1 MAFPRCFFSAW
12 NFRRAQLMLVF
23 SPHLAPLISMKEK
36 NYWLETVTAP
46 SAPSARGLPDSADVV
61 VVGAGF
67 CGLSAARTLAKRGV
81 NVAVLE
87 AETFGWG
94 ASSRNGGMV
103 LTGMKLP
110 VPTLIKRYGR
120 ELVRKMY
127 AASLETIDCVEQIV
141 REENIDCSFSRCGH
155 LEVACKQAHVDSYEE
170 SAALIQREFNHQLR
184 IIPKSELRSEIG
196 SDIYFGGMV
205 DETSAGLNPARYVAG
220 LAQAAQRSGA
230 CLHDQTRVTSIQP
243 ETNNAARKFR
253 LQTSKGPVT
262 AREVILATGA
272 YTTAATPALRK
283 KIIPIG
289 SYIIATEVL
298 PADLARELSPC
309 NRMIYDSK
317 HFLYYYR
324 LTPDNRMLFGGR
336 AAFFPETESTVRQS
350 AEILRRGMIGVY
362 PQLRDTKVEFVWG
375 GTLDFTLD
383 VMPHAGKLDGM
394 YFAAGFAGHGV
405 AAATWFGAKLAA
417 QICGDPIGTPFDAI
431 KFPAAPLGL
440 RSGNTWA
447 LPLAGAW
454 YCLLDF
460 FT

>member
-1 MAFPRCFFSAW
+1 MPI
-12 NFRRAQLMLVF
+12 Q
-23 SPHLAPLISMKEK
+23 EK
-36 NYWLETVTAP
+36 NYWATTIASP
-46 SAPSARGLPDSADVV
+46 SIAAAADLPDSVDVA

-67 CGLSAARTLAKRGV
+67 CGLSAARALAKRGV
-81 NVAVLE
+81 SVAVLE
-87 AETFGWG
+87 AETSGWG

-110 VPTLIKRYGR
+110 APTLIKRYGINIVR
-120 ELVRKMY
+120 EMY
-127 AASLETIDCVEQIV
+127 AASLETIDCVEQII
-141 REENIDCSFSRCGH
+141 REEKIDCDFSRCGH
-155 LEVACKQAHVDSYEE
+155 LEVACKQAHFDGYEE
-170 SAALIQREFNHQLR
+170 TAALTRREFNHELR
-184 IIPKSELRSEIG
+184 IIPKKELRAEIG

-220 LAQAAQRSGA
+220 LANTAQRAGA
-230 CLHDQTRVTSIQP
+230 CLFDHTRVTSVEP
-243 ETNNAARKFR
+243 EMKNGARKFR
-253 LQTSKGPVT
+253 VKTSRGT
-262 AREVILATGA
+262 IGAREVVLASGA
-272 YTTAATPALRK
+272 YTTESTPALRK

-289 SYIIATEVL
+289 SYIIATESL
-298 PADLARELSPC
+298 SAELARELSPR

-336 AAFFPETESTVRQS
+336 AAFFPETENTVRQS
-350 AEILRRGMIGVY
+350 AEILRRGMISVY

-383 VMPHAGKLDGM
+383 VMPHAGKIDGM

-405 AAATWFGAKLAA
+405 AAATWFGAKLAGV
-417 QICGDPIGTPFDAI
+417 ICGDPNDIPFDGI
-431 KFPAAPLGL
+431 KFPAAPFGL

-454 YCLLDF
+454 YRILDF

>member
-1 MAFPRCFFSAW
+1 ME
-12 NFRRAQLMLVF
+12 
-23 SPHLAPLISMKEK
+23 EK
-36 NYWLETVTAP
+36 NYWLSTVTAP
-46 SAPSARGLPDSADVV
+46 PAQSSRGLPDSVDVA

-67 CGLSAARTLAKRGV
+67 CGLSAARALAKRGV

-110 VPTLIKRYGR
+110 VPALIKRYGR
-120 ELVRKMY
+120 ETVRKMY
-127 AASLETIDCVEQIV
+127 SASLESIDCVEKIV
-141 REENIDCSFSRCGH
+141 REESIDCGFSRCGH
-155 LEVACKQAHVDSYEE
+155 LEVACKQSHFDGYKE
-170 SAALIQREFNHQLR
+170 SAALTQREFNHELR
-184 IIPKSELRSEIG
+184 IIPKSELRGEIG

-205 DETSAGLNPARYVAG
+205 DETSAGLNPAQYVAG
-220 LAQAAQRSGA
+220 LALAAQRAGA
-230 CLHDQTRVTSIQP
+230 RLHDRTRVTSVESQ
-243 ETNNAARKFR
+243 TNSIAPKFGV
-253 LQTSKGPVT
+253 QTSKGSIT

-272 YTTAATPALRK
+272 YTTEATPALRK

-289 SYIIATEVL
+289 SYIIATEIL
-298 PADLARELSPC
+298 PDDLARELSPR

-324 LTPDNRMLFGGR
+324 LTPGNRMLFGGR
-336 AAFFPETESTVRQS
+336 AAFFPETENTVRQS
-350 AEILRRGMIGVY
+350 AEILRRGMIAVY

-405 AAATWFGAKLAA
+405 AAATWFGAKLAGI
-417 QICGDPIGTPFDAI
+417 ICGEANDIPFDGI
-431 KFPAAPLGL
+431 KFPAAPFGL

-454 YCLLDF
+454 YRILDWL
-460 FT
+460 T

>member
-1 MAFPRCFFSAW
+1 MPI
-12 NFRRAQLMLVF
+12 Q
-23 SPHLAPLISMKEK
+23 EK
-36 NYWLETVTAP
+36 NYWSTTVDSLSVTAP
-46 SAPSARGLPDSADVV
+46 PELSDSVDVA

-81 NVAVLE
+81 KVAVFE

-120 ELVRKMY
+120 DVVRKMY
-127 AASLETIDCVEQIV
+127 AASLETIDCVEQII
-141 REENIDCSFSRCGH
+141 REENIDCNFSRCGH
-155 LEVACKQAHVDSYEE
+155 LEVACKQAHFDGYEE
-170 SAALIQREFNHQLR
+170 SAALVKREFNHELR
-184 IIPKSELRSEIG
+184 IMSKNELRAEIG

-205 DETSAGLNPARYVAG
+205 DETSAGLNPAQYVAG
-220 LAQAAQRSGA
+220 LAHAAQRAGA
-230 CLHDQTRVTSIQP
+230 YLCDHTRVISV
-243 ETNNAARKFR
+243 ELDEKNGARKFR
-253 LQTSKGPVT
+253 VQTSKGAIT
-262 AREVILATGA
+262 AREVILASGA
-272 YTTAATPALRK
+272 YTTEATPALRR

-298 PADLARELSPC
+298 PNDLARELSPR

-336 AAFFPETESTVRQS
+336 AAFFPANENTVRQS
-350 AEILRRGMIGVY
+350 AEILRRGMIDVY

-383 VMPHAGKLDGM
+383 VMPHAGKIDGL

-405 AAATWFGAKLAA
+405 AAATWFGAKLAGL
-417 QICGDPIGTPFDAI
+417 ICGEPNDIPFDGI
-431 KFPAAPLGL
+431 KFSAAPFGL

-454 YCLLDF
+454 YKILDF

>member
-1 MAFPRCFFSAW
+1 MQQK
-12 NFRRAQLMLVF
+12 NFWATTVDSPLVAA
-23 SPHLAPLISMKEK
+23 SPELSDF
-36 NYWLETVTAP
+36 V
-46 SAPSARGLPDSADVV
+46 DVAV
-61 VVGAGF
+61 IGGGF

-81 NVAVLE
+81 KVAVFE

-110 VPTLIKRYGR
+110 VPVLIKRYGR
-120 ELVRKMY
+120 EAVRKMY
-127 AASLETIDCVEQIV
+127 AASLESIDCVEKII
-141 REENIDCSFSRCGH
+141 REENIECNFSRCGH
-155 LEVACKQAHVDSYEE
+155 LEVACKQAYFDGYEE
-170 SAALIQREFNHQLR
+170 SVALIQREFNHELR
-184 IIPKSELRSEIG
+184 IIPKKELRSEIG

-205 DETSAGLNPARYVAG
+205 DDASAGLNPARYVAG
-220 LAQAAQRSGA
+220 LALAAQCAGA
-230 CLHDQTRVTSIQP
+230 CLHHHTRV
-243 ETNNAARKFR
+243 ERVEAASFNGARRFR
-253 LQTSKGPVT
+253 VQTSRGAIT
-262 AREVILATGA
+262 AREVILASGA
-272 YTTAATPALRK
+272 YTTEATPALRK

-298 PADLARELSPC
+298 PDHLARELSPR
-309 NRMIYDSK
+309 NRMIYNSK

-324 LTPDNRMLFGGR
+324 LTPDNRILFGGR
-336 AAFFPETESTVRQS
+336 AAFFPETENTVRRS

-362 PQLRDTKVEFVWG
+362 PQLRHAKVEFVWG

-405 AAATWFGAKLAA
+405 AAATWFGAKLAGL
-417 QICGDPIGTPFDAI
+417 ICGDPNDIPFDGI
-431 KFPAAPLGL
+431 KFPAAPFGL

-454 YCLLDF
+454 YRLLDF

>member
-1 MAFPRCFFSAW
+1 MPI
-12 NFRRAQLMLVF
+12 Q
-23 SPHLAPLISMKEK
+23 EK
-36 NYWLETVTAP
+36 NFWTITVDPPAVAV
-46 SAPSARGLPDSADVV
+46 SNELPDSVDVA
-61 VVGAGF
+61 VVGAGY
-67 CGLSAARTLAKRGV
+67 CGLSAARMLAKRGV
-81 NVAVLE
+81 KVAVFE

-120 ELVRKMY
+120 EVVRKMY

-141 REENIDCSFSRCGH
+141 REEKIDCNFSRCGH
-155 LEVACKQAHVDSYEE
+155 LEVACKQSHFDDYEE
-170 SAALIQREFNHQLR
+170 SAALVKREFNHELR
-184 IIPKSELRSEIG
+184 IISKNELLGEIG
-196 SDIYFGGMV
+196 SNIYFGGMV
-205 DETSAGLNPARYVAG
+205 DEASAGLNPARYVAG
-220 LAQAAQRSGA
+220 LASAAQRAGA
-230 CLHDQTRVTSIQP
+230 SLFDGTRVSSVEQ
-243 ETNNAARKFR
+243 ETKNGARRFR
-253 LQTSKGPVT
+253 VQTPRGTVT
-262 AREVILATGA
+262 AREVILASGA
-272 YTTAATPALRK
+272 YTTEATPALRK

-289 SYIIATEVL
+289 SYIIATESL
-298 PADLARELSPC
+298 PSDLARELSPR

-336 AAFFPETESTVRQS
+336 AAFFPETENTVRQS
-350 AEILRRGMIGVY
+350 AEILRCGMIDVY

-383 VMPHAGKLDGM
+383 VMPHSGKIDGM

-405 AAATWFGAKLAA
+405 AAATWFGAKLASV
-417 QICGDPIGTPFDAI
+417 ICGDKNEIPFDGI
-431 KFPAAPLGL
+431 KFPAAPFGL

-447 LPLAGAW
+447 LPFAGAW
-454 YCLLDF
+454 YKILDF

>member
-1 MAFPRCFFSAW
+1 M
-12 NFRRAQLMLVF
+12 NTQ
-23 SPHLAPLISMKEK
+23 EK
-36 NYWLETVTAP
+36 NFWAATVDSP
-46 SAPSARGLPDSADVV
+46 PVSASSELAEAVDVA

-120 ELVRKMY
+120 EAVRKMY
-127 AASLETIDCVEQIV
+127 AASLDSIDCVEHIV
-141 REENIDCSFSRCGH
+141 RDENIDCNFSRCGH
-155 LEVACKQAHVDSYEE
+155 LEVACKQAHFDGYEE
-170 SAALIQREFNHQLR
+170 SAALVKREFGHQLR
-184 IIPKSELRSEIG
+184 IIPKNELRGEIG
-196 SDIYFGGMV
+196 SDIYFGGLV

-220 LAQAAQRSGA
+220 LARAAQRAGA
-230 CLHDQTRVTSIQP
+230 CLYDHTRVISV
-243 ETNNAARKFR
+243 ELERSNHARKFR
-253 LQTSKGPVT
+253 IETSTGAIA
-262 AREVILATGA
+262 AREVILASGA
-272 YTTAATPALRK
+272 YTTEATPALRK

-298 PADLARELSPC
+298 PADLARELSPR

-336 AAFFPETESTVRQS
+336 AAFFPETENTVRQS
-350 AEILRRGMIGVY
+350 AEILRHGMIDVY
-362 PQLRDTKVEFVWG
+362 PQLRDAKVEFVWG

-383 VMPHAGKLDGM
+383 VMPHAGKLDDM

-405 AAATWFGAKLAA
+405 AAATWCGAKLAGL
-417 QICGDPIGTPFDAI
+417 ICGDPNDLPFDSI

-454 YCLLDF
+454 YKILDF
-460 FT
+460 LT

>member
-1 MAFPRCFFSAW
+1 MS
-12 NFRRAQLMLVF
+12 
-23 SPHLAPLISMKEK
+23 IKEK
-36 NYWLETVTAP
+36 NFWLETV
-46 SAPSARGLPDSADVV
+46 SAPALLPAGDLPENADVAI
-61 VVGAGF
+61 VGGGF

-81 NVAVLE
+81 HAAVLE

-120 ELVRKMY
+120 ETVRKMF
-127 AASLETIDCVEQIV
+127 AASIESIDCVEQIV
-141 REENIDCSFSRCGH
+141 REENIECNFSRCGH
-155 LEVACKQAHVDSYEE
+155 LEVACKQAHFDGYEE
-170 SAALIQREFNHQLR
+170 SAALIRREFNHQRR
-184 IIPKSELRSEIG
+184 IVSKSELRGEIG

-205 DETSAGLNPARYVAG
+205 DETSAGLNPARYVGG
-220 LAQAAQRSGA
+220 LALAAQCAGA
-230 CLHDQTRVTSIQP
+230 CLHDHTRVEKIEAESNSGT
-243 ETNNAARKFR
+243 RRFR
-253 LQTSKGPVT
+253 VRTSKGAIV
-262 AREVILATGA
+262 AREVILSSGA
-272 YTTAATPALRK
+272 YTSEATPALRK

-298 PADLARELSPC
+298 SASLAKELSPC

-336 AAFFPETESTVRQS
+336 AAFFPETENTVRQS
-350 AEILRRGMIGVY
+350 AEILRRGMVGVY
-362 PQLRDTKVEFVWG
+362 PQLRDTKVEYVWG

-383 VMPHAGKLDGM
+383 VMPHAGKIDDM

-405 AAATWFGAKLAA
+405 AAATWFGAKLAGLV
-417 QICGDPIGTPFDAI
+417 CGEPNSIPFDGI
-431 KFPAAPLGL
+431 PFPAAPIGL
-440 RSGNTWA
+440 RSGHTWA

-454 YCLLDF
+454 YRILDL

>member
-1 MAFPRCFFSAW
+1 MPI
-12 NFRRAQLMLVF
+12 Q
-23 SPHLAPLISMKEK
+23 EK
-36 NYWLETVTAP
+36 NYWATTVASPSFAAAP
-46 SAPSARGLPDSADVV
+46 ELSDSVDVAV
-61 VVGAGF
+61 IGGGY

-81 NVAVLE
+81 SVAVLE
-87 AETFGWG
+87 AETIGWG

-110 VPTLIKRYGR
+110 APTVIKRYGI
-120 ELVRKMY
+120 ETVRKMY

-141 REENIDCSFSRCGH
+141 REETIDCNFSRCGH
-155 LEVACKQAHVDSYEE
+155 LEVACKQAHFDGYEE
-170 SAALIQREFNHQLR
+170 TAALTHREFQHELR
-184 IIPKSELRSEIG
+184 IIPKSELRGEIG

-205 DETSAGLNPARYVAG
+205 DEASAGLNPARYVAG
-220 LAQAAQRSGA
+220 LAHAAQRAGA
-230 CLHDQTRVTSIQP
+230 CLFDHTRVTSVEP
-243 ETNNAARKFR
+243 ETKNGTRKFR
-253 LQTSKGPVT
+253 VCTSRGTLT
-262 AREVILATGA
+262 AREVILASGA
-272 YTTAATPALRK
+272 YTTEATPALRK

-298 PADLARELSPC
+298 PSDRARELSPRQ
-309 NRMIYDSK
+309 RMIYDSK

-336 AAFFPETESTVRQS
+336 AAFFPETENTVRQS
-350 AEILRRGMIGVY
+350 AEILRRGMISVY
-362 PQLRDTKVEFVWG
+362 PQLRNVKVEFVWG

-383 VMPHAGKLDGM
+383 VMPHSGKLDGM

-405 AAATWFGAKLAA
+405 AAATWFGARLAGL
-417 QICGDPIGTPFDAI
+417 ICGEPNDIPFDGI
-431 KFPAAPLGL
+431 QFPPAPFGL

-454 YCLLDF
+454 YKILDF